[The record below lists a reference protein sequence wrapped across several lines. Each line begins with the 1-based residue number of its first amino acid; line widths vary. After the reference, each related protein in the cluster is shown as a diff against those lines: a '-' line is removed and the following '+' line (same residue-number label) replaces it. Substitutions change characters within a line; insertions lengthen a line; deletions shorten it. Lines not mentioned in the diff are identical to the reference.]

1 MKAQTTLQTAKP
13 RPAPAMIQGAPI
25 PRPPA
30 VRDPA
35 PPASKAARFDPQ
47 AKPADSAQFRA
58 ELNRRSEAP
67 FTLAWGHG
75 GLND

>member
-1 MKAQTTLQTAKP
+1 MKAQTTLQTAKTQ
-13 RPAPAMIQGAPI
+13 AMPAMVPVPPI

-30 VRDPA
+30 IPERAPA
-35 PPASKAARFDPQ
+35 ASKAARFDPK

-58 ELNRRSEAP
+58 DLIRRCEAP
-67 FTLAWGHG
+67 FTPAWGHG